1 MDLKIRIFALAK
13 ELGIDSKDLI
23 EHCNAAGIKLKN
35 SPLASIS
42 PEERDRV
49 LQQMKKGSP
58 SAVAAPATEDVQ
70 MTPFARDPM
79 RDAGKIR
86 SIKPVVS
93 RPPLAR
99 DRGTVA
105 VEVAPEAPAPEA
117 RPAVDT
123 EISPPVE
130 TPPPTVAAS
139 SALVEEPPAS
149 PPSAGGP
156 LRRTAP
162 GAAPEEASPALAPE
176 SAPRT
181 ATPMRPDDYIAPG
194 GGARAGSSIR
204 EMKPRG
210 SIVDEQ
216 GQQRRPKA
224 KPKPA
229 LPSIA
234 APPNYRAPVNRTNKK
249 EEAPAQKPDIPLSP
263 DIFGENSPLRDHLN
277 KNAEQKKRRKKGD
290 EPGPPGAV
298 SSTSFIGEE
307 EDKDKRAA
315 VVGPRDRRENWKRSQ
330 DRGEPERKK
339 RPIRFRQRGRTE
351 PVSLKTAAELVPPIT
366 MRSLSEA
373 LGRPAKD
380 LMRILFE
387 RGEMTT
393 INQTLSEETAL
404 ELAME
409 IGVDLTIRKAKDLEQ
424 ELVEETEAPEAPEN
438 LVDRPPIVTILG
450 HVDHGKTTLL
460 DKIRSAN
467 VAAGEAGGI
476 TQHIAA
482 YQVEHG
488 GKKITFVDTP
498 GHAAFSEMRARGA
511 NLTDIV
517 VLVVAADDGVMPQTV
532 ECISHARAANV
543 PMIVALNKSDLPQ
556 ATEQK
561 VQRILQ
567 DLATNHVQPTEWG
580 GETDVIRTSG
590 VTGRG
595 IDDLLETI
603 LLSTEMRGLK
613 VNPDRPAVGV
623 CLEAFRDEGRGVLA
637 WFVVQKGTLRVGDI
651 VLCGEAEGRIR
662 AIYDDHDRP
671 IESAGPSAPVKVA
684 GLDSMPGAG
693 DRFSVMHDI
702 EQARAMVQERRQRGR
717 AATLSGRDRPR
728 SMEDIL
734 SAARD
739 GSVQDLPL
747 IIKADSQGSIEA
759 LRSEIGKFTH
769 PEVRV
774 QIVHEGVGGVNESD
788 VSLAEASHAIIIA
801 FHVVPEERA
810 RALAERVGVDIKR
823 YDIIYEVT
831 ETIRLSLEGLLLPE
845 RKQVMT
851 GRALVLKT
859 FQISRLGTIAGCRV
873 LSGTIERSNRISV
886 SRDQTVLNTYE
897 IASLKRGKDDAREV
911 REGMECGIRLEGFND
926 IKEGDLLEGYRVDE
940 IKRKLE

>member
-130 TPPPTVAAS
+130 MPPPTVAAS

-590 VTGRG
+590 VSGRG

>member
-1 MDLKIRIFALAK
+1 MATDLKIRIFALAK

-49 LQQMKKGSP
+49 LQQMKKGGAGP
-58 SAVAAPATEDVQ
+58 APAPATEDVQ
-70 MTPFARDPM
+70 MTPFARDTA
-79 RDAGKIR
+79 RDTGGKIR
-86 SIKPVVS
+86 SIKPIVS

-99 DRGTVA
+99 GPAIAELEPAAPDQA
-105 VEVAPEAPAPEA
+105 AEVEPA
-117 RPAVDT
+117 
-123 EISPPVE
+123 
-130 TPPPTVAAS
+130 AAS
-139 SALVEEPPAS
+139 EGEPAS
-149 PPSAGGP
+149 PVEAPPAVSAVIPAPVDEAAAPRGP
-156 LRRTAP
+156 LRRSTPGDGTAE
-162 GAAPEEASPALAPE
+162 AAPEASVQPAV
-176 SAPRT
+176 
-181 ATPMRPDDYIAPG
+181 PMRPDDYVPPG
-194 GGARAGSSIR
+194 GTRVGSTIR

-210 SIVDEQ
+210 SVSDSEQ
-216 GQQRRPKA
+216 AQQRRPKG

-229 LPSIA
+229 LPNIA
-234 APPNYRAPVNRTNKK
+234 APPNYRAPVIRGGKK

-263 DIFGENSPLRDHLN
+263 DIFGQNSPLRDHLN

-290 EPGPPGAV
+290 NEGGPPGAV

-307 EDKDKRAA
+307 EDKEKRAA
-315 VVGPRDRRENWKRSQ
+315 TTGLRDRRQNWRSQ
-330 DRGEPERKK
+330 DRSEPERKK
-339 RPIRFRQRGRTE
+339 RPIRFRQRRVE
-351 PVSLKTAAELVPPIT
+351 PVNLKTAAEVAAPIT
-366 MRSLSEA
+366 VRSLSEA

-380 LMRILFE
+380 LLRILFE
-387 RGEMTT
+387 RGDMAT
-393 INQTLSEETAL
+393 INQALAEETAM

-409 IGVDLTIRKAKDLEQ
+409 LGVDLTIRRAKDLEQ
-424 ELVEETEAPEAPEN
+424 ELVEETDAPDAPES
-438 LVDRPPIVTILG
+438 LIDRPPIVTILG

-482 YQVEHG
+482 YQVEHD

-556 ATEQK
+556 ATDQRA
-561 VQRILQ
+561 QRILQ

-590 VTGRG
+590 VSGRG

-613 VNPDRPAVGV
+613 ANPDRPAVGV

-637 WFVVQKGTLRVGDI
+637 WLVVQKGTLKVGDI
-651 VLCGEAEGRIR
+651 ILCGEAEGRIR

-671 IESAGPSAPVKVA
+671 IESAGPSTPVKVA

-693 DRFSVMHDI
+693 DRFWVMHDI
-702 EQARAMVQERRQRGR
+702 EQARAMVQKRRDRGR
-717 AATLSGRDRPR
+717 AAVLGGRDRPR

-739 GSVQDLPL
+739 GTVQDLPL

-759 LRSEIGKFTH
+759 LRSEIGKFSH

-774 QIVHEGVGGVNESD
+774 TIVHEGVGGVNESD
-788 VSLAEASHAIIIA
+788 VALAEASHAIIIA
-801 FHVVPEERA
+801 FHVIPEERA
-810 RALAERVGVDIKR
+810 RVLAERVGVDIKR
-823 YDIIYEVT
+823 YEIIYEVT
-831 ETIRLSLEGLLLPE
+831 ETIKLSLEGLLRPE

-851 GRALVLKT
+851 GRAVVLKT

-873 LSGTIERSNRISV
+873 LSGTIERSNRINV
-886 SRDQTVLNTYE
+886 SRDQTILNSYD

-926 IKEGDLLEGYRVDE
+926 IKEGDLLEAFRVDE
-940 IKRKLE
+940 IKRTLD

>member
-58 SAVAAPATEDVQ
+58 SVAAPPATEDVQ
-70 MTPFARDPM
+70 MTPFVRDPM

-99 DRGTVA
+99 ERGPA
-105 VEVAPEAPAPEA
+105 SVEVAPEAPPSEA
-117 RPAVDT
+117 EPAVDT

-130 TPPPTVAAS
+130 TPPATVAAS
-139 SALVEEPPAS
+139 SESAVEEPAAPPAS
-149 PPSAGGP
+149 AAGP
-156 LRRTAP
+156 VRRTPP
-162 GAAPEEASPALAPE
+162 GAAPEEAAAEP
-176 SAPRT
+176 APRP
-181 ATPMRPDDYIAPG
+181 AMRPDDYIAPG

-210 SIVDEQ
+210 SIAEEQ

-234 APPNYRAPVNRTNKK
+234 APPNYRAPVNRAGKK
-249 EEAPAQKPDIPLSP
+249 EELPAQKPDIPLSP
-263 DIFGENSPLRDHLN
+263 DIFGSNSPLRDHLN

-290 EPGPPGAV
+290 EPGPPGAI

-315 VVGPRDRRENWKRSQ
+315 AAGPRDRRENWKRSQ

-380 LMRILFE
+380 LMRILFD
-387 RGEMTT
+387 RGEMAT

-424 ELVEETEAPEAPEN
+424 ELNEETEAPEAPES

-556 ATEQK
+556 ATDQK

-671 IESAGPSAPVKVA
+671 IESAGPSTPVKVA